1 MTFSGKE
8 LVAIISVA
16 KKMVMADEK
25 VEPGE
30 LAVMS
35 AELMRFG
42 VQQKQLSTLFI
53 ASDNMESSLA
63 IALIAGMDDERK
75 KYVASYL
82 GTIMAA
88 DGDIDD
94 RELVLWQLV
103 STLCDLPTM
112 SVGDAISNMKNL

>member
-1 MTFSGKE
+1 
-8 LVAIISVA
+8 
-16 KKMVMADEK
+16 
-25 VEPGE
+25 
-30 LAVMS
+30 
-35 AELMRFG
+35 
-42 VQQKQLSTLFI
+42 
-53 ASDNMESSLA
+53 MESSLA